1 MSENHEAS
9 VGVGDGSGQ
18 LFVHGSYEAVK
29 RVQAII
35 LENERLRRLQ
45 AFNGL
50 TPAEVERLAIFVEEM
65 GEASRVVGKV
75 LRHGYESS
83 DPTGRDTG
91 VNRTQLE
98 KEVGDVFGAV
108 EMMTSSGDLK
118 GAAID
123 IFTVARRASVKKYL
137 HHQPTN

>member
-9 VGVGDGSGQ
+9 VGVGYGSGQ

-35 LENERLRRLQ
+35 LENERLRQLQ

-50 TPAEVERLAIFVEEM
+50 TPAEVERLALLVEEM
-65 GEASRVVGKV
+65 GEATQVVGKV
-75 LRHGYESS
+75 LRHGYESHHP
-83 DPTGRDTG
+83 DGGQT
-91 VNRTQLE
+91 NRKLLMNE
-98 KEVGDVFGAV
+98 LGDVKHSV
-108 EMMTSSGDLK
+108 ELLCEAGDLSKQAIGVQSHLK
-118 GAAID
+118 GE
-123 IFTVARRASVKKYL
+123 RVKPYL